1 MDRRVYALADQLL
14 LIERELRAL
23 GWWSESRPAPEALAS
38 PEPFCVCL
46 LYTSDAADDKARV
59 DL

>member
-23 GWWSESRPAPEALAS
+23 G
-38 PEPFCVCL
+38 
-46 LYTSDAADDKARV
+46 
-59 DL
+59 

>member
-23 GWWSESRPAPEALAS
+23 GWW
-38 PEPFCVCL
+38 
-46 LYTSDAADDKARV
+46 
-59 DL
+59 